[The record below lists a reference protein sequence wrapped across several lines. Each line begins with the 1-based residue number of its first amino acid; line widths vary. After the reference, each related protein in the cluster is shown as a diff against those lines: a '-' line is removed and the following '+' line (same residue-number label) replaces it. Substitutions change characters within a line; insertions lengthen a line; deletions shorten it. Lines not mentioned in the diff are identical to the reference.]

1 MNAPV
6 PRDVLRLGTGIHR
19 IPMATYLAD
28 PCEGPSLNS
37 GTAHRLLAETPLHAY
52 HQHPR
57 LGSRASANS
66 RASDVGTVAH
76 DMFLCGEGKICSI
89 EPSDYR
95 SKPTKENPE
104 GAIPIGWTNGAIKE
118 ARDLARANGLTP
130 VLAAEYGAAKRMAD
144 AARAFVATSE
154 IAGVLDSGEGE
165 LTVIAEDGGAIL
177 RTRPDWLNLDMGISL
192 SFKTTQAKVEPD
204 AFDRMARSMGY
215 WFSTAFYERCLS
227 AAGHPG
233 VRHYVLAQEQAFP
246 HACSLFLLSPE
257 KFAVELD
264 RVQEAIDLW
273 TQCLSTNRWPG
284 YSGRAHVIE
293 AKPWELEGGEVSV
306 AWAGSKA

>member
-1 MNAPV
+1 MNAPL
-6 PRDVLRLGTGIHR
+6 PANVLRLGAGIHR

-37 GTAHRLLAETPLHAY
+37 GTAHRLIAESPLHAF

-57 LGSRASANS
+57 LGGRHSEFS
-66 RASDVGTVAH
+66 RASDIGTVSH
-76 DMFLCGEGKICSI
+76 DLLLGGEGKICSI

-95 SKPTKENPE
+95 SKPTKECPE
-104 GAIPIGWTNGAIKE
+104 GSVPIGWTNAAIKD
-118 ARDLARANGLTP
+118 ARDTARSNGLTP
-130 VLAAEYGAAKRMAD
+130 VLAAEYGAAKRMANV
-144 AARAFVATSE
+144 ARDYIAGSE

-165 LTVIAEDGGAIL
+165 LTVIAETGDAIL

-192 SFKTTQAKVEPD
+192 SFKTTQAKVAPD

-246 HACSLFLLSPE
+246 HACGLYLLSPE
-257 KFAVELD
+257 KFAIELD
-264 RVQEAIDLW
+264 RVEEAIHLW
-273 TQCLSTNRWPG
+273 SQCLKSGRWPG
-284 YSGRAHVIE
+284 YSSRAHVVE
-293 AKPWELEGGEVSV
+293 AKPWELEGGEVEVS
-306 AWAGSKA
+306 WAGAKA